1 MGKTVILTGSPT
13 RFGEDHFTEDNG
25 LLAEVKAALA
35 AKLATR
41 LTETQNT
48 LPVGRHAE
56 KQATNP
62 AAVDADWLE
71 AGPRAECGGPAG
83 PRVLLVSAAP
93 DDRGFTDYVLESM
106 TECIRKSGIEPVA
119 VTMLDR
125 RNAERAAGLVRS
137 ADWIVLC
144 GGHVPTQ
151 NRFLHEIRLKELLKG
166 FDGLVMGCSAGSM
179 NCAERVYSHPELPG
193 ESTAP
198 RWLEGLGLTTRQIVP
213 HYDQVR
219 HAEVDGKRL
228 FEDIIFPESWRQ
240 AFYTFPD
247 GGYIISKDGR
257 EELRG
262 LAWEISNGQMR
273 QVSAENQTYAFTATS
288 APA

>member
-35 AKLATR
+35 AKLAAR

-62 AAVDADWLE
+62 ADANRLE

-106 TECIRKSGIEPVA
+106 TECIR
-119 VTMLDR
+119 
-125 RNAERAAGLVRS
+125 
-137 ADWIVLC
+137 
-144 GGHVPTQ
+144 
-151 NRFLHEIRLKELLKG
+151 
-166 FDGLVMGCSAGSM
+166 
-179 NCAERVYSHPELPG
+179 
-193 ESTAP
+193 
-198 RWLEGLGLTTRQIVP
+198 
-213 HYDQVR
+213 
-219 HAEVDGKRL
+219 
-228 FEDIIFPESWRQ
+228 
-240 AFYTFPD
+240 
-247 GGYIISKDGR
+247 
-257 EELRG
+257 
-262 LAWEISNGQMR
+262 
-273 QVSAENQTYAFTATS
+273 
-288 APA
+288 

>member
-1 MGKTVILTGSPT
+1 MGKTIILTGSPT

-25 LLAEVKAALA
+25 LLSAVKAALA
-35 AKLATR
+35 DAMAAR
-41 LTETQNT
+41 LGENV
-48 LPVGRHAE
+48 PKG
-56 KQATNP
+56 
-62 AAVDADWLE
+62 DARK
-71 AGPRAECGGPAG
+71 RAELLEEDARKGDM
-83 PRVLLVSAAP
+83 VLKGEEVQQMKPQVLMVSAAP

-106 TECIRKSGIEPVA
+106 TECIRKSGIEPAA

-151 NRFLHEIRLKELLKG
+151 NRFLHEIHLKELLKD

-198 RWLEGLGLTTRQIVP
+198 R
-213 HYDQVR
+213 
-219 HAEVDGKRL
+219 
-228 FEDIIFPESWRQ
+228 
-240 AFYTFPD
+240 
-247 GGYIISKDGR
+247 
-257 EELRG
+257 
-262 LAWEISNGQMR
+262 
-273 QVSAENQTYAFTATS
+273 
-288 APA
+288 